1 MKPSLFSTGLAFAVL
16 GAALVAW
23 GFFGLIPHPL
33 YIGGGIAAALTGI
46 GIILRLRIAHSFGLL
61 LSTGTSG
68 FGGWSLYRAVE
79 ESQRM
84 GMVKWGV
91 VTAIGLYLLVQLA
104 RLRVHFRPAAAKP
117 AAKK

>member
-46 GIILRLRIAHSFGLL
+46 GLILRFRPAHTFGLL
-61 LSTGTSG
+61 LSTGASG
-68 FGGWSLYRAVE
+68 FGGWGLYRAVE
-79 ESQRM
+79 QSQRM
-84 GMVKWGV
+84 AMVKSGAV
-91 VTAIGLYLLVQLA
+91 LAVGLYLLVSLA
-104 RLRVHFRPAAAKP
+104 LLRVHFRPAAKP

>member
-1 MKPSLFSTGLAFAVL
+1 MKPSLFTTGLAFAVL

-46 GIILRLRIAHSFGLL
+46 GLILRLRMAHTVGLL
-61 LSTGTSG
+61 LSLGTSG
-68 FGGWSLYRAVE
+68 FGGWGLYQAVE
-79 ESQRM
+79 ASQRM
-84 GMVKWGV
+84 AMIKWGA
-91 VTAIGLYLLVQLA
+91 VTGVGLYLLISLA
-104 RLRVHFRPAAAKP
+104 LLRAHFRPAKP

>member
-1 MKPSLFSTGLAFAVL
+1 MKPSLFSTGLAFALL

-46 GIILRLRIAHSFGLL
+46 GLILRLRLAHSFGLL
-61 LSTGTSG
+61 LSTATSG

-79 ESQRM
+79 DSQRM
-84 GMVKWGV
+84 GMVKWGA
-91 VTAIGLYLLVQLA
+91 VTAVGLYLLVSLA
-104 RLRVHFRPAAAKP
+104 LLRVHFRAAKP
-117 AAKK
+117 APAKK